1 MRIEQEKLGPKEMN
15 NLRSR
20 IQACIRHVRMG
31 RRAARNKKRK
41 APTASE
47 TDDQPEPTKKLHIV
61 DPVVQQQLNNISA
74 QLSGIKYQMDKTEQG
89 EAEGKWLLG
98 EMNLRLQG
106 TERLVLACK
115 EDNTSGY
122 QDTANRLQTIAD
134 SLQRKVEQ
142 DRQAST
148 SLAAQLALQFET
160 KTFETKSMV

>member
-1 MRIEQEKLGPKEMN
+1 
-15 NLRSR
+15 
-20 IQACIRHVRMG
+20 
-31 RRAARNKKRK
+31 
-41 APTASE
+41 
-47 TDDQPEPTKKLHIV
+47 
-61 DPVVQQQLNNISA
+61 
-74 QLSGIKYQMDKTEQG
+74 MDKTEQG